1 MKRKTILISR
11 IFSNKNKTLSEIT
24 LYSESS
30 VVLAKFKGVELP
42 WKENQKRISCIPA
55 NEYIGVAIKRPSNK
69 KYAIHIQNVP
79 NRTAILIHQ
88 ANRANQ
94 LLGCIAPGQ
103 HFRDLNG
110 DGIIDVTDSMIT
122 MAIIEQHIPLGSTCN
137 VKVID
142 TYRAIGN
149 IDPKTEPRV

>member
-24 LYSESS
+24 LYSENS

-42 WKENQKRISCIPA
+42 WKENQKSVSCIPA

-79 NRTAILIHQ
+79 TRTAILIHQ

-103 HFRDLNG
+103 YFRDLNG
-110 DGIIDVTDSMIT
+110 DGIIDVTDSKET
-122 MAIIEQHIPLGSTCN
+122 MELIEKHIPLGSTCN